1 MKGPPTE
8 IFIDFHVRSMGPIS
22 EIDMVSMSFVKLTH
36 SFDCANI
43 DLYIV
48 LENFKKFS
56 FWVEILSFSRKF
68 PEIFLYWRFTHA
80 SEIFLEIFTRNFP
93 EIFLLKKKISRNF
106 LEKLSRNISFYNT
119 IYIYI
124 DIRNGLLFSSNLDR
138 QTSFIYH
145 QIFHGNK
152 C

>member
-43 DLYIV
+43 DLYIE

-56 FWVEILSFSRKF
+56 F
-68 PEIFLYWRFTHA
+68 
-80 SEIFLEIFTRNFP
+80 
-93 EIFLLKKKISRNF
+93 
-106 LEKLSRNISFYNT
+106 
-119 IYIYI
+119 
-124 DIRNGLLFSSNLDR
+124 
-138 QTSFIYH
+138 
-145 QIFHGNK
+145 
-152 C
+152 